1 MLTIRSE
8 ASEDELEPDTS
19 TRQDWWADA
28 RCNDQNATL
37 TGMFFSD
44 ELQDIAK
51 AKAICAQC
59 PVLAQC
65 LEGAIERREPW
76 GVWGGQLF
84 INGKVL
90 AQKRRRG
97 RPPKVARPEDQLPVV
112 PVPAH
117 LQGVL
122 RTA

>member
-1 MLTIRSE
+1 MLTTRPE

-51 AKAICAQC
+51 AKAICARVPRAR
-59 PVLAQC
+59 PV
-65 LEGAIERREPW
+65 P
-76 GVWGGQLF
+76 
-84 INGKVL
+84 
-90 AQKRRRG
+90 RRG
-97 RPPKVARPEDQLPVV
+97 HRA
-112 PVPAH
+112 A
-117 LQGVL
+117 
-122 RTA
+122 